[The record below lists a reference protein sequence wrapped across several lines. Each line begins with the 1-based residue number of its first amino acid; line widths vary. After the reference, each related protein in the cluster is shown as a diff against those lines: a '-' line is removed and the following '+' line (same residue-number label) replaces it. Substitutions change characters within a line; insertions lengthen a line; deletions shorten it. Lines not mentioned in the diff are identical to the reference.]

1 MATTKWARY
10 RFVVK
15 EAATEAREV
24 REGFIDLVADPFI
37 VAEPCDKKPDSEYP
51 LQGGDFLAFELPQ
64 ETSLRSAKEIAKFFN
79 DHVQYVSI
87 TRFGDAEDA
96 VRDVRQSEHEQ
107 RIDVERFALV
117 IGMLRE
123 KLKVNDVPGATD
135 ALKAVESVAGD
146 LIAGWSKAVRISHE
160 VLSKFGQDEEL
171 DT

>member
-15 EAATEAREV
+15 EGGTEAREV

-37 VAEPCDKKPDSEYP
+37 VAEPCDKKPASEYP
-51 LQGGDFLAFELPQ
+51 LQGGDFLALDLTPG
-64 ETSLRSAKEIAKFFN
+64 TSLRRATEIADFLN
-79 DHVQYVSI
+79 HQVQYISI

-96 VRDVRQSEHEQ
+96 LRDVRQSEHEQ
-107 RIDVERFALV
+107 RIDLERFAMV
-117 IGMLRE
+117 IGTLHE

-146 LIAGWSKAVRISHE
+146 LIVGWSKAVRISRE
-160 VLSKFGQDEEL
+160 VLSKFGQDDEL